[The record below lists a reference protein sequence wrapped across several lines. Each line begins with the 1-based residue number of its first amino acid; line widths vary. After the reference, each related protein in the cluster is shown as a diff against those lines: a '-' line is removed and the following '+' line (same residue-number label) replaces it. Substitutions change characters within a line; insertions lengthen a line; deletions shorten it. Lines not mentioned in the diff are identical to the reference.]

1 MRHVKVKKIARRMNI
16 AIVEDHAILR
26 DELAKSLTQAGHDV
40 LVADCGDTLN
50 EILIRSKIN
59 LLIVDLNLPEED
71 GLSIVSRVR
80 KAAPGMGIIIL
91 SARIRGSDR
100 TEGYKAGADIYITK
114 PTRPEEII
122 FAVQNLSSRLER
134 PAPEAPSWVLDTKK
148 LVLISPENNIINLS
162 NSEYL
167 ALNLLALNTS
177 VNLYQFQEVLNSSS
191 KDLSREQLE
200 NLMSRLRKKIRPHI
214 QEPGEI
220 IKSSWGESSY
230 RLCFDVSLNE

>member
-1 MRHVKVKKIARRMNI
+1 MNI
-16 AIVEDHAILR
+16 AIVEDHEILR

-40 LVADCGDTLN
+40 FAADCGDALN

-59 LLIVDLNLPEED
+59 LLIIDLNLPEED

-80 KAAPGMGIIIL
+80 RAASDIGIIIL
-91 SARIRGSDR
+91 SARIRGYDR

-122 FAVQNLSSRLER
+122 FAVQNLSSRLEK
-134 PAPEAPSWVLDTKK
+134 PLAEGKSWLLDTKK
-148 LVLISPENNIINLS
+148 LVLISPENNIISLS
-162 NSEYL
+162 TSEYL
-167 ALNLLALNTS
+167 ALSLLALNMS
-177 VNLYQFQEVLNSSS
+177 VNLYQFQEVLNTNS

-230 RLCFDVSLNE
+230 RLCFDVSLTE